1 MADSFECSV
10 IAAVVNVGRDKFM
23 AAGAIF
29 VGDDGVFGVK
39 GIFGPDISAIVS
51 IYVLSMFNYSL
62 VDYMI

>member
-10 IAAVVNVGRDKFM
+10 IAAVVNVGRDEFM

-29 VGDDGVFGVK
+29 VGDDCMFGVK
-39 GIFGPDISAIVS
+39 GIFSSDLSAIVS
-51 IYVLSMFNYSL
+51 IYVLGVFHYSL